1 MRKIIFLCFDLCLL
15 FAVTIYSI
23 YRFNKVE
30 GKAWSLKRKQKTMI
44 LANGPSLNS
53 DIKKILQESL
63 TSEVYVLNFFAA
75 TEYFT
80 KIKPEYYVLTD
91 RMYWSQTIND
101 DFKKDNENLFLCL
114 DRVDWKMNLICPESG
129 YKWISDRL
137 KSNKNIRIIKV
148 YSANVEIK
156 SEKINLF
163 ALNRNLITPHF
174 INGLVLVLWH
184 AIIQKTSKIE
194 IYGADFSLFKEY
206 FVNQENNEVYNVMT
220 HFYKN
225 TKAQKIVGQKYPNE
239 PKKMLHT
246 KLLQTW
252 SSFNQMY
259 LLSKLGKIRNIKIV
273 NCSSNS
279 YLDCFERQK

>member
-1 MRKIIFLCFDLCLL
+1 MKKICYFFIDICLL
-15 FAVTIYSI
+15 IAAVIYSV
-23 YRFNKVE
+23 FKFKKVSGTGWE
-30 GKAWSLKRKQKTMI
+30 RNNFKKTI
-44 LANGPSLNS
+44 LLANGPSLKD
-53 DIKKILQESL
+53 DIDKVIEESK

-91 RMYWSQTIND
+91 RLYWSQTAND
-101 DFKKDNENLFLCL
+101 DFKKDNENLFICL
-114 DRVDWKMNLICPESG
+114 DRVDWKMNLVCPESG
-129 YKWISDRL
+129 YKWISERL
-137 KSNKNIRIIKV
+137 ASNKNIRIIKV
-148 YSANVEIK
+148 HSVNIEFK
-156 SEKINLF
+156 FESINLF
-163 ALNRNLITPHF
+163 ALNQNLVTPHL

-184 AIIQKTSKIE
+184 AIIQKTPKIE

-206 FVNQENNEVYNVMT
+206 YVNQESNEVYNSMT

-225 TKAQKIVGQKYPNE
+225 TKAQKIVAQKYPNE

-252 SSFNQMY
+252 SSFYQMY
-259 LLSKLGKIRNIKIV
+259 LLSKLGKIRNIKII